1 MGIVAIVSKRAAMVT
16 DDGGGPFAELPPD
29 LHHHLRPFF
38 ADITEEVV
46 RAIRTEIPEYARP
59 ADDTYMQG
67 VHRGVDH
74 ALRGFLERMAKPD
87 SDWEPVQ
94 ETYQRI
100 GRGEAEEGR
109 SLDSFQSALRLG
121 ARVTWRRV
129 NALVD
134 ADLLP
139 RNVLGAF
146 GEALFL
152 HLDEMA
158 AATTAGYTEARLH
171 AAGELQQRRMR
182 LIDLLTADPPASPE
196 AIAELAHSARW
207 PVPKSLAV
215 VAIDYTPQPPPPPT
229 TPPWPT
235 PAGTAMRPSPATGS
249 ATHPPTPTTG
259 PVARSSPTTAG
270 RPDPKS
276 APPPGGP
283 DPRRSPSTD
292 GQSPRPSASTGRP
305 DPKSPPPPS
314 DPAPRSTTPTGG
326 PDPSPSTSPGGPD
339 PKHSPST
346 GRQSP
351 RTSAAMGGQGP
362 RASAST
368 GGAASRSSPPPGR
381 PAPGSTPPMGGPV
394 QRSSPSTGEPATRSS
409 PSTGGP
415 VHRTSPSTG
424 GPAPKAAPSGSGAGG
439 RPSSS
444 AHGPAPN
451 PAFPARGPI
460 VPPEFL
466 GRFDVEPAV
475 LVVPD
480 PEGPGRARA
489 VAGALQG
496 LRAAMG
502 PTVSLQEGARSLRWA
517 SEALELVRRGVLWDA
532 EMVRCQDHLAT
543 LLLLRDDALVDAMA
557 ERRLRPLEQ
566 VRPPQRERLAETLL
580 SWLSSGH
587 NASEVAVRLAV
598 HPQTVRYRMRQLD
611 ELFGDQLQ
619 DPAAQ
624 FEMMLAL
631 RALQLRRGV
640 RGSGAE

>member
-94 ETYQRI
+94 ATYQRI

-229 TPPWPT
+229 WPT
-235 PAGTAMRPSPATGS
+235 PTGTAMRPSPATGS
-249 ATHPPTPTTG
+249 TTKPPSPTTG
-259 PVARSSPTTAG
+259 PVTRSSPTT
-270 RPDPKS
+270 
-276 APPPGGP
+276 
-283 DPRRSPSTD
+283 D
-292 GQSPRPSASTGRP
+292 GHPA
-305 DPKSPPPPS
+305 PKSPPPPG
-314 DPAPRSTTPTGG
+314 DPTQRPTAPTDG
-326 PDPSPSTSPGGPD
+326 PVPSPPPPPGGPAL
-339 PKHSPST
+339 KHSPST
-346 GRQSP
+346 G
-351 RTSAAMGGQGP
+351 GQGP
-362 RASAST
+362 R
-368 GGAASRSSPPPGR
+368 
-381 PAPGSTPPMGGPV
+381 STPPMGGPV
-394 QRSSPSTGEPATRSS
+394 QRSS

-424 GPAPKAAPSGSGAGG
+424 GPAPKAAPSASGAGG
-439 RPSSS
+439 RPSPP
-444 AHGPAPN
+444 AHGPARN

-611 ELFGDQLQ
+611 ELFGDQLH

>member
-1 MGIVAIVSKRAAMVT
+1 MSKRAAMVT

-29 LHHHLRPFF
+29 LHQHLRPFF

-129 NALVD
+129 NALVN

-182 LIDLLTADPPASPE
+182 LIDLLTADPPASAE

-207 PVPKSLAV
+207 PLPKSLAV
-215 VAIDYTPQPPPPPT
+215 LAIDYAPRTPPPT
-229 TPPWPT
+229 
-235 PAGTAMRPSPATGS
+235 
-249 ATHPPTPTTG
+249 
-259 PVARSSPTTAG
+259 AR
-270 RPDPKS
+270 
-276 APPPGGP
+276 
-283 DPRRSPSTD
+283 
-292 GQSPRPSASTGRP
+292 
-305 DPKSPPPPS
+305 
-314 DPAPRSTTPTGG
+314 
-326 PDPSPSTSPGGPD
+326 
-339 PKHSPST
+339 
-346 GRQSP
+346 
-351 RTSAAMGGQGP
+351 
-362 RASAST
+362 
-368 GGAASRSSPPPGR
+368 GALGR
-381 PAPGSTPPMGGPV
+381 PALPV
-394 QRSSPSTGEPATRSS
+394 
-409 PSTGGP
+409 
-415 VHRTSPSTG
+415 
-424 GPAPKAAPSGSGAGG
+424 
-439 RPSSS
+439 
-444 AHGPAPN
+444 
-451 PAFPARGPI
+451 RGPI

-466 GRFDVEPAV
+466 ARFDVQPAV

-587 NASEVAVRLAV
+587 NANEVAVRLAV

-640 RGSGAE
+640 RGAGAE

>member
-1 MGIVAIVSKRAAMVT
+1 LSCDDNAHPHACPPLIGPDGLLTGIVAAVPKRAAVPV
-16 DDGGGPFAELPPD
+16 DEPGGPFNALPTG

-74 ALRGFLERMAKPD
+74 ALQGFLERMAKPD
-87 SDWEPVQ
+87 TDWEPVKA
-94 ETYQRI
+94 TYQRI

-139 RNVLGAF
+139 RNVLAAF

-182 LIDLLTADPPASPE
+182 LIDLLTADPPASAE

-207 PVPKSLAV
+207 PMPRALAV
-215 VAIDYTPQPPPPPT
+215 VAIDHRPQ
-229 TPPWPT
+229 
-235 PAGTAMRPSPATGS
+235 
-249 ATHPPTPTTG
+249 
-259 PVARSSPTTAG
+259 V
-270 RPDPKS
+270 
-276 APPPGGP
+276 
-283 DPRRSPSTD
+283 
-292 GQSPRPSASTGRP
+292 
-305 DPKSPPPPS
+305 
-314 DPAPRSTTPTGG
+314 
-326 PDPSPSTSPGGPD
+326 
-339 PKHSPST
+339 
-346 GRQSP
+346 
-351 RTSAAMGGQGP
+351 
-362 RASAST
+362 
-368 GGAASRSSPPPGR
+368 GA
-381 PAPGSTPPMGGPV
+381 
-394 QRSSPSTGEPATRSS
+394 Q
-409 PSTGGP
+409 
-415 VHRTSPSTG
+415 
-424 GPAPKAAPSGSGAGG
+424 
-439 RPSSS
+439 
-444 AHGPAPN
+444 
-451 PAFPARGPI
+451 PI
-460 VPPEFL
+460 VAPEFL
-466 GRFDVEPAV
+466 VRFDIRPAV

-489 VAGALQG
+489 VTGALHG

-517 SEALELVRRGVLWDA
+517 SEALDLMRRGVLADTG
-532 EMVRCQDHLAT
+532 MVRCQDHLST
-543 LLLLRDDALVDAMA
+543 LLLLRDDALIDAVA
-557 ERRLRPLEQ
+557 EHRLHPLRQ
-566 VRPPQRERLAETLL
+566 IRPPQRERLAETLL
-580 SWLSSGH
+580 SWLQCGR
-587 NASEVAVRLAV
+587 NAGEVAVRLAV

-611 ELFGDQLQ
+611 GLFGGQLH

-624 FEMMLAL
+624 FEIQLAL
-631 RALQLRRGV
+631 RGLELRRGAT
-640 RGSGAE
+640 GGAAE

>member
-1 MGIVAIVSKRAAMVT
+1 MVNT
-16 DDGGGPFAELPPD
+16 APDGPFTELPPG
-29 LHHHLRPFF
+29 LHHDLRPFF
-38 ADITEEVV
+38 TDITEEVV

-59 ADDTYMQG
+59 ADDTYMQA

-87 SDWEPVQ
+87 TDWEPVK
-94 ETYQRI
+94 ETYRRI

-109 SLDSFQSALRLG
+109 SLDAFQSALRLG

-134 ADLLP
+134 AGLLP

-158 AATTAGYTEARLH
+158 ATTTAGYTEARLH
-171 AAGELQQRRMR
+171 AAGELQQRRAR

-207 PVPKSLAV
+207 PVPRTLAV
-215 VAIDYTPQPPPPPT
+215 IAVDAAEPPGTGPFASPSGDRPGPRTPAAVPVAPVPSPPRGGATPRSGTGPAPPPPGAGRGAST
-229 TPPWPT
+229 T
-235 PAGTAMRPSPATGS
+235 GRSS
-249 ATHPPTPTTG
+249 ATLSSGGPREEPTSSTDPSNPLPGADPLARPGTG
-259 PVARSSPTTAG
+259 PT
-270 RPDPKS
+270 
-276 APPPGGP
+276 
-283 DPRRSPSTD
+283 
-292 GQSPRPSASTGRP
+292 
-305 DPKSPPPPS
+305 PPPS
-314 DPAPRSTTPTGG
+314 RAGALAPPSG
-326 PDPSPSTSPGGPD
+326 PG
-339 PKHSPST
+339 
-346 GRQSP
+346 
-351 RTSAAMGGQGP
+351 
-362 RASAST
+362 SASP
-368 GGAASRSSPPPGR
+368 AAGR
-381 PAPGSTPPMGGPV
+381 
-394 QRSSPSTGEPATRSS
+394 R
-409 PSTGGP
+409 
-415 VHRTSPSTG
+415 
-424 GPAPKAAPSGSGAGG
+424 
-439 RPSSS
+439 
-444 AHGPAPN
+444 
-451 PAFPARGPI
+451 PI

-466 GRFDVEPAV
+466 ARFDVRPGV

-496 LRAAMG
+496 RRAAMG
-502 PTVSLQEGARSLRWA
+502 PTVAVQEGARSLRWA
-517 SEALELVRRGVLWDA
+517 GEALDLMRRGVLPDT
-532 EMVRCQDHLAT
+532 ELLRCQDHLAT

-611 ELFGDQLQ
+611 ELFGGQLH
-619 DPAAQ
+619 DPTAQ
-624 FEMMLAL
+624 FEMQLAL
-631 RALQLRRGV
+631 RALRLRD
-640 RGSGAE
+640 GAAP

>member
-1 MGIVAIVSKRAAMVT
+1 MGIVALVSKRAAMVT

-29 LHHHLRPFF
+29 LHQHLRPFF
-38 ADITEEVV
+38 TDITEEVV

-129 NALVD
+129 NALVN

-182 LIDLLTADPPASPE
+182 LIDLLTADPPASAE

-207 PVPKSLAV
+207 PLPKSLAV
-215 VAIDYTPQPPPPPT
+215 LAIDY
-229 TPPWPT
+229 
-235 PAGTAMRPSPATGS
+235 
-249 ATHPPTPTTG
+249 
-259 PVARSSPTTAG
+259 
-270 RPDPKS
+270 
-276 APPPGGP
+276 AP
-283 DPRRSPSTD
+283 RT
-292 GQSPRPSASTGRP
+292 
-305 DPKSPPPPS
+305 PPPS
-314 DPAPRSTTPTGG
+314 AR
-326 PDPSPSTSPGGPD
+326 
-339 PKHSPST
+339 
-346 GRQSP
+346 
-351 RTSAAMGGQGP
+351 
-362 RASAST
+362 
-368 GGAASRSSPPPGR
+368 GALGR
-381 PAPGSTPPMGGPV
+381 PALPV
-394 QRSSPSTGEPATRSS
+394 
-409 PSTGGP
+409 
-415 VHRTSPSTG
+415 
-424 GPAPKAAPSGSGAGG
+424 
-439 RPSSS
+439 
-444 AHGPAPN
+444 
-451 PAFPARGPI
+451 RGPI

-466 GRFDVEPAV
+466 ARFDVQPAV

-532 EMVRCQDHLAT
+532 ELVRCQDHLAT

-587 NASEVAVRLAV
+587 NANEVAVRLAV

-631 RALQLRRGV
+631 RALHLRRGV
-640 RGSGAE
+640 RGAGAE

>member
-1 MGIVAIVSKRAAMVT
+1 MSKRAAMVT

-139 RNVLGAF
+139 RTILGAF

-182 LIDLLTADPPASPE
+182 LVDLLTADPPASAE

-215 VAIDYTPQPPPPPT
+215 VAIDHTPRTPA
-229 TPPWPT
+229 PPWPT
-235 PAGTAMRPSPATGS
+235 PPSTAMNPPASTPVPLARPSTATG
-249 ATHPPTPTTG
+249 
-259 PVARSSPTTAG
+259 G

-276 APPPGGP
+276 APPHGGSAPGPTATVEGRVP
-283 DPRRSPSTD
+283 N
-292 GQSPRPSASTGRP
+292 SA
-305 DPKSPPPPS
+305 PP
-314 DPAPRSTTPTGG
+314 
-326 PDPSPSTSPGGPD
+326 PGGPD
-339 PKHSPST
+339 PKHSPS
-346 GRQSP
+346 
-351 RTSAAMGGQGP
+351 AGGQGP
-362 RASAST
+362 RAAVAPGGPAARPSPPPGRPVSGSASAT
-368 GGAASRSSPPPGR
+368 GGPDPKRSPSAGGQGPGAAVSPGGPVTRSSPPPGR
-381 PAPGSTPPMGGPV
+381 PGPGATAAMGG
-394 QRSSPSTGEPATRSS
+394 ATRRTS
-409 PSTGGP
+409 PATGGP
-415 VHRTSPSTG
+415 VPT
-424 GPAPKAAPSGSGAGG
+424 AAPVAGG
-439 RPSSS
+439 GKPSPPT
-444 AHGPAPN
+444 HGPAGQ
-451 PAFPARGPI
+451 PAFPTRGPI

-466 GRFDVEPAV
+466 ARFDVQPAV

-611 ELFGDQLQ
+611 ELFGDHLH
-619 DPAAQ
+619 DPVAQ

>member
-1 MGIVAIVSKRAAMVT
+1 MSKRAAMVT

-94 ETYQRI
+94 ATYQRI

-229 TPPWPT
+229 WPT
-235 PAGTAMRPSPATGS
+235 PTGTAMRPSPATGS
-249 ATHPPTPTTG
+249 TTKPPSPTTG
-259 PVARSSPTTAG
+259 PVTRSSPTT
-270 RPDPKS
+270 
-276 APPPGGP
+276 
-283 DPRRSPSTD
+283 D
-292 GQSPRPSASTGRP
+292 GHPA
-305 DPKSPPPPS
+305 PKSPPPPG
-314 DPAPRSTTPTGG
+314 DPTQRPTAPTDG
-326 PDPSPSTSPGGPD
+326 PVPSPPPPPGGPAL
-339 PKHSPST
+339 KHSPST
-346 GRQSP
+346 G
-351 RTSAAMGGQGP
+351 GQGP
-362 RASAST
+362 R
-368 GGAASRSSPPPGR
+368 
-381 PAPGSTPPMGGPV
+381 STPPMGGPV
-394 QRSSPSTGEPATRSS
+394 QRSS

-424 GPAPKAAPSGSGAGG
+424 GPAPKAAPSASGAGG
-439 RPSSS
+439 RPSPP
-444 AHGPAPN
+444 AHGPARN

-611 ELFGDQLQ
+611 ELFGDQLH

>member
-1 MGIVAIVSKRAAMVT
+1 MSKRAAMVT
-16 DDGGGPFAELPPD
+16 DDGGGPFAALPPD

-38 ADITEEVV
+38 TDLTEEVV

-87 SDWEPVQ
+87 SDRGPVQ

-134 ADLLP
+134 AELLP

-182 LIDLLTADPPASPE
+182 LVDLLTADPPASPE
-196 AIAELAHSARW
+196 AIADLAHSARW
-207 PVPKSLAV
+207 PVPKTLAV
-215 VAIDYTPQPPPPPT
+215 IAIDYGPPPPGPAGQAAR
-229 TPPWPT
+229 PWP
-235 PAGTAMRPSPATGS
+235 PAGGPEPRSSTSAGGPAAKPSAGGPTAHPLPSAD
-249 ATHPPTPTTG
+249 G
-259 PVARSSPTTAG
+259 PVAPSLSSADG
-270 RPDPKS
+270 R
-276 APPPGGP
+276 A
-283 DPRRSPSTD
+283 
-292 GQSPRPSASTGRP
+292 AH
-305 DPKSPPPPS
+305 
-314 DPAPRSTTPTGG
+314 
-326 PDPSPSTSPGGPD
+326 PSPSADGP
-339 PKHSPST
+339 
-346 GRQSP
+346 
-351 RTSAAMGGQGP
+351 AA
-362 RASAST
+362 
-368 GGAASRSSPPPGR
+368 R
-381 PAPGSTPPMGGPV
+381 P
-394 QRSSPSTGEPATRSS
+394 
-409 PSTGGP
+409 
-415 VHRTSPSTG
+415 SPSTG
-424 GPAPKAAPSGSGAGG
+424 GPATQFSSPGRGPGPQHAPPRRGPGTPSPPATR
-439 RPSSS
+439 RPGLSSPPPTPDPS
-444 AHGPAPN
+444 TQPSPPSRGPAGQP
-451 PAFPARGPI
+451 PPSTRGPGTPSPGVPRGPSTQLSSPSRGPLVPPSPPTRGPI

-466 GRFDVEPAV
+466 ARFDVQPAV

-517 SEALELVRRGVLWDA
+517 SEALELVRRGVLPDA
-532 EMVRCQDHLAT
+532 EMIRCQDHLAT
-543 LLLLRDDALVDAMA
+543 LLLLRDDTLVDAMA

-580 SWLSSGH
+580 SWLSAGH
-587 NASEVAVRLAV
+587 NASEVAVRQAV

-611 ELFGDQLQ
+611 ELFGAELQ
-619 DPAAQ
+619 DPVAQ
-624 FEMMLAL
+624 FEMQLAL
-631 RALQLRRGV
+631 RALQLRRGAG
-640 RGSGAE
+640 GSGAG